1 MAVWRPCRRPSSSIV
16 TGKSLL
22 FMSVLLERMSILVKF
37 RAFWTKS
44 KRAALAGACIL
55 GLPLCLLA
63 QQNKLTV
70 RPSEPITVKRGATF
84 IEALKVVVQPGFH
97 VNSDK
102 PKDEFII
109 PLKLT
114 WSGGPLEAT
123 STSYPKPEEIQ
134 VGSERLTVFT
144 GTFNIQTEF
153 KAPEHA
159 QAGPA
164 TMKGKLRYQACND
177 QMCLRPATI
186 DVRVPVAIE

>member
-1 MAVWRPCRRPSSSIV
+1 MAVWRRCRRPSSSIV
-16 TGKSLL
+16 TGKLLL
-22 FMSVLLERMSILVKF
+22 FMSALLERMSILVKF
-37 RAFWTKS
+37 RAYWMKS
-44 KRAALAGACIL
+44 KRGFLAAACIL
-55 GLPLCLLA
+55 CLPLCLLA

-70 RPSEPITVKRGATF
+70 RPAEPITVKRGTNF
-84 IEALKVVVQPGFH
+84 LETLKIVVQPGFH

-114 WSGGPLEAT
+114 WSEGPLEAA

-153 KAPEHA
+153 KVPEHA
-159 QAGPA
+159 QPGTT
-164 TMKGKLRYQACND
+164 TMMGKLRYQACND
-177 QMCLRPATI
+177 QMCLRPATV
-186 DVRVPVAIE
+186 DVRVPVVIE